1 MPASRPRRKN
11 AESDPPP
18 ELFAGKY
25 RLIRMLGKGGM
36 GEVWLAEEGPPD
48 LRRHVALKRLV
59 PRPGLGE
66 SARES
71 FFAEALVIARL
82 DHPNVVRLV
91 EFGEFEGSVY
101 LALDYIDG
109 PALDRVLRK
118 VGAFSPRAVAY
129 IGREMARALEAVH
142 SLCED
147 EGQSYAVVHRDVSP
161 SNILIGRDG
170 RVCLTDFG
178 VARIPGLAD
187 EQSESSV
194 FKGKLPYMPPEQA
207 RGEPFDGRADVF
219 SLGITLLEALL
230 GSRVRK
236 AETQRQLIMG
246 VASLPIPRTRE
257 LLPDL
262 SARLSAALDAAT
274 EFSIE
279 KRTASAGRLA
289 GDLEQVLRDMG
300 HGAEEEARSEL
311 KEHVEA
317 CIARTGSLSGAG
329 HRASPSLPPE
339 SAPRQ
344 SSPGLGRKAPAVATT
359 SADRRSVRPS
369 SPDGRHGVPAA
380 GRSDAPLPLGAA
392 TGSLSVQYLDFD
404 GPDDVPQRPRLHAMS
419 TTPEG
424 ELQRGLAA
432 VQAANGVASTASTP
446 PVAGRPSGASR
457 PPVAGRPSGASTP
470 PVAGRPSG
478 ASTPP
483 VAGRPPGESRPPA
496 GSEPIA
502 VPAVHAGGEAAP
514 GEEPASTGLSAEQLR
529 RKRTIFY
536 AGLFVLGT
544 LATIRLIFVSYC

>member
-1 MPASRPRRKN
+1 MSASRPRRKN

-36 GEVWLAEEGPPD
+36 GEVWLAEEGPPE

-59 PRPGLGE
+59 ARPGLGA

-82 DHPNVVRLV
+82 DHPNVVRLI

-101 LALDYIDG
+101 LALDYVDG
-109 PALDRVLRK
+109 PALDRVLKK
-118 VGAFSPRAVAY
+118 VGVFSPRAVAY
-129 IGREMARALEAVH
+129 LGREIARALEAVH
-142 SLCED
+142 GLCED
-147 EGQSYAVVHRDVSP
+147 DGESYAVVHRDVSP
-161 SNILIGRDG
+161 SNILIGREG

-187 EQSESSV
+187 EQSDTSV

-246 VASLPIPRTRE
+246 VASMPIPRARE

-262 SARLSAALDAAT
+262 GSRLSDALDAAT
-274 EFSIE
+274 EFSVE

-289 GDLEQVLRDMG
+289 GELDRVLCEMG
-300 HGAEEEARSEL
+300 HGAEQEARSEL
-311 KEHVEA
+311 KGHVEA
-317 CIARTGSLSGAG
+317 YIARTGSLSGPG
-329 HRASPSLPPE
+329 CRASPSLPPE
-339 SAPRQ
+339 SSPRQ
-344 SSPGLGRKAPAVATT
+344 SSPGLARKPSASAA
-359 SADRRSVRPS
+359 ADRRSVRPS
-369 SPDGRHGVPAA
+369 SPDERRSVPAA

-392 TGSLSVQYLDFD
+392 MGSLSVQYLDFD
-404 GPDDVPQRPRLHAMS
+404 GPDDVPQRPRLHAMP
-419 TTPEG
+419 TTPEA
-424 ELQRGLAA
+424 ELQGGRAEAA
-432 VQAANGVASTASTP
+432 GGVASTASAP
-446 PVAGRPSGASR
+446 PAAGKPPGASAPPAAGRPSGAGGPLAASR
-457 PPVAGRPSGASTP
+457 PLGAS
-470 PVAGRPSG
+470 A
-478 ASTPP
+478 
-483 VAGRPPGESRPPA
+483 PPA
-496 GSEPIA
+496 AGERIA
-502 VPAVHAGGEAAP
+502 VPAVRTGGEVAP
-514 GEEPASTGLSAEQLR
+514 GEEPAAAGLSAEQLR

-544 LATIRLIFVSYC
+544 LATIRLIFVSGC

>member
-1 MPASRPRRKN
+1 MARR
-11 AESDPPP
+11 
-18 ELFAGKY
+18 
-25 RLIRMLGKGGM
+25 GGAP
-36 GEVWLAEEGPPD
+36 GFL
-48 LRRHVALKRLV
+48 RHVALKRLV
-59 PRPGLGE
+59 ARPGLGE
-66 SARES
+66 SASES

-129 IGREMARALEAVH
+129 IGREMARALDAVH

-194 FKGKLPYMPPEQA
+194 FKGKLPVHAAGAGA
-207 RGEPFDGRADVF
+207 RGAVRRARGRVLPGDHAPGGAARQPRAQGRDAEAADHGRRVDADP
-219 SLGITLLEALL
+219 SRARAPARPVRAARGLRSTRRPS
-230 GSRVRK
+230 SRV
-236 AETQRQLIMG
+236 
-246 VASLPIPRTRE
+246 
-257 LLPDL
+257 
-262 SARLSAALDAAT
+262 
-274 EFSIE
+274 E
-279 KRTASAGRLA
+279 KRTASAGKLA
-289 GDLEQVLRDMG
+289 GDLEQVLREMG
-300 HGAEEEARSEL
+300 HGAEQEARSEL

-317 CIARTGSLSGAG
+317 YIARTGSLSGAG
-329 HRASPSLPPE
+329 YRASPSLPPE

-344 SSPGLGRKAPAVATT
+344 SSPGLARKAPAVGTT

-369 SPDGRHGVPAA
+369 SPDGRHSVPAA

-392 TGSLSVQYLDFD
+392 MGSLSVQYLDFD
-404 GPDDVPQRPRLHAMS
+404 GPDDVRSARAR
-419 TTPEG
+419 TRCRATPEG

-432 VQAANGVASTASTP
+432 AEAAGGVASTASRP
-446 PVAGRPSGASR
+446 PAASGPSGASR
-457 PPVAGRPSGASTP
+457 PPIASRPSGASTP
-470 PVAGRPSG
+470 PVASRPSG
-478 ASTPP
+478 AST
-483 VAGRPPGESRPPA
+483 PPA

-502 VPAVHAGGEAAP
+502 VPAVHAGGEVAP

-529 RKRTIFY
+529 RKRTILLRRAVRARDAGDDPPDLRFLLLAQLRRHPARRERLGDPAR
-536 AGLFVLGT
+536 AGLGAAPRQPLWIARST
-544 LATIRLIFVSYC
+544 AASLSA

>member
-36 GEVWLAEEGPPD
+36 GEVWLAEEGPPG
-48 LRRHVALKRLV
+48 LGRHVALKRLV
-59 PRPGLGE
+59 ARPGLGDR
-66 SARES
+66 ARES
-71 FFAEALVIARL
+71 FFAEAQVIARL
-82 DHPNVVRLV
+82 DHPNVVRLI
-91 EFGEFEGSVY
+91 ELGEFEGSVY

-142 SLCED
+142 GLCED
-147 EGQSYAVVHRDVSP
+147 DGRSYAVVHRDVSP

-178 VARIPGLAD
+178 VARVPGLAD
-187 EQSESSV
+187 EQTDSGV

-219 SLGITLLEALL
+219 SLGLTLLEALL

-236 AETQRQLIMG
+236 AETQTQLIMG
-246 VASLPIPRTRE
+246 VASMPIPRTRE

-262 SARLSAALDAAT
+262 SARLSDALDAAT

-279 KRTASAGRLA
+279 KRIASAGKLA
-289 GDLEQVLRDMG
+289 GELEQVLCEMG
-300 HGAEEEARSEL
+300 HGAEQEARSEL

-317 CIARTGSLSGAG
+317 YIARAGSLSGAG
-329 HRASPSLPPE
+329 CRASPSLPPE

-344 SSPGLGRKAPAVATT
+344 SSPGVARKA
-359 SADRRSVRPS
+359 SADRLSVRPS
-369 SPDGRHGVPAA
+369 SPDVRRSVPAA

-392 TGSLSVQYLDFD
+392 MGSLSVQYLDFD
-404 GPDDVPQRPRLHAMS
+404 GPDDVPQRPRVHAMT

-424 ELQRGLAA
+424 ELQRGLTAA
-432 VQAANGVASTASTP
+432 GAAGDAAPAASK
-446 PVAGRPSGASR
+446 PSGASR
-457 PPVAGRPSGASTP
+457 PPAASRPSGASKP
-470 PVAGRPSG
+470 PAASKPFGASRPAASAAPVA
-478 ASTPP
+478 STLS
-483 VAGRPPGESRPPA
+483 VVSTLPA
-496 GSEPIA
+496 ASEPNA
-502 VPAVHAGGEAAP
+502 VPAVRPGEEAAP
-514 GEEPASTGLSAEQLR
+514 GEEPAVTGLSAEQRR
-529 RKRTIFY
+529 RKKTIFY
-536 AGLFVLGT
+536 AGLFVLGA
-544 LATIRLIFVSYC
+544 LATIRLIFVSDC

>member
-142 SLCED
+142 GLCED

-246 VASLPIPRTRE
+246 VASLPIPRARE

-262 SARLSAALDAAT
+262 GARLSDALDGAT

-279 KRTASAGRLA
+279 KRTASAGKLA

-300 HGAEEEARSEL
+300 QGAEEEARSEL

-329 HRASPSLPPE
+329 YRASPSLPPE
-339 SAPRQ
+339 SASRQ
-344 SSPGLGRKAPAVATT
+344 SSPGLGRKAPAVGTT

-369 SPDGRHGVPAA
+369 SPDGRRGVPAA

-419 TTPEG
+419 TAPEG

-432 VQAANGVASTASTP
+432 AQPANGVAPTASRP
-446 PVAGRPSGASR
+446 PAAGRPSGAS
-457 PPVAGRPSGASTP
+457 V
-470 PVAGRPSG
+470 
-478 ASTPP
+478 
-483 VAGRPPGESRPPA
+483 PPA
-496 GSEPIA
+496 GSAPIA
-502 VPAVHAGGEAAP
+502 VPAVNAGGEVAP